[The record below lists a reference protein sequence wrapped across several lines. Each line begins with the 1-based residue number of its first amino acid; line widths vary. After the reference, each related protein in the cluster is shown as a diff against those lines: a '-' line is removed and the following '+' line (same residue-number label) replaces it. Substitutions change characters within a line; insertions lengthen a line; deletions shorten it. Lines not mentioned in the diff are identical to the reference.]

1 MRYKELLNAND
12 ILNLLTNKLNLILR
26 QKGRSV
32 FFLCPFHADTNPSC
46 SFEPNRKIFTCFT
59 CGFKASDIFS
69 FWAQYKK
76 INLEESLQE
85 IGQMGYFPLSLIE
98 EKKKEEQKEKNKI
111 SNLLTLATDIYKHN
125 LFTYSGKGVLNYLQN
140 KRKID
145 RSDIERFGFGS
156 SISNRQLSQLL
167 FEQVN
172 NDFSSE
178 DLLTTNLVWITENN
192 KVCDFFPNQQLII
205 PLENSEGKTVAF
217 AARKIND
224 SVPGESK
231 YRYLPSYHNYQ
242 KSFLLYNYSVAKKAR
257 TEECYLVEGFFDVIS
272 LNKIGIEN
280 CIALLGTNLSE
291 EQLKLLNNL
300 NKRIII
306 FLDNDKAG
314 LEATVNIVIKLLL
327 WEIDCEVV
335 KNDYLGD
342 PDEICHQ
349 QNSET
354 VRNMMTQRR
363 KNPYS
368 FILDYLFT
376 KWELQNNPQR
386 TNRFINEVARIFRDF
401 KTNIYEFLVN
411 KISSLTKWEKK
422 EIESHFIKWNFPTLH
437 IKYLQMIYGQ
447 ELLAEKE
454 KKIVLLCAQER
465 IFWLFISEKK
475 QLFFTKDSRKKYYR
489 IYNYYMLSLFN
500 NSYFKSQLSEKN
512 NNNQELTPANSLSE
526 NQSKKMFDASFQ
538 ALENIK
544 KFFFKN
550 E

>member
-1 MRYKELLNAND
+1 
-12 ILNLLTNKLNLILR
+12 
-26 QKGRSV
+26 
-32 FFLCPFHADTNPSC
+32 
-46 SFEPNRKIFTCFT
+46 
-59 CGFKASDIFS
+59 
-69 FWAQYKK
+69 
-76 INLEESLQE
+76 
-85 IGQMGYFPLSLIE
+85 
-98 EKKKEEQKEKNKI
+98 
-111 SNLLTLATDIYKHN
+111 
-125 LFTYSGKGVLNYLQN
+125 
-140 KRKID
+140 
-145 RSDIERFGFGS
+145 
-156 SISNRQLSQLL
+156 
-167 FEQVN
+167 
-172 NDFSSE
+172 
-178 DLLTTNLVWITENN
+178 
-192 KVCDFFPNQQLII
+192 
-205 PLENSEGKTVAF
+205 VAF

-376 KWELQNNPQR
+376 K
-386 TNRFINEVARIFRDF
+386 
-401 KTNIYEFLVN
+401 
-411 KISSLTKWEKK
+411 
-422 EIESHFIKWNFPTLH
+422 
-437 IKYLQMIYGQ
+437 
-447 ELLAEKE
+447 
-454 KKIVLLCAQER
+454 
-465 IFWLFISEKK
+465 
-475 QLFFTKDSRKKYYR
+475 
-489 IYNYYMLSLFN
+489 
-500 NSYFKSQLSEKN
+500 
-512 NNNQELTPANSLSE
+512 
-526 NQSKKMFDASFQ
+526 
-538 ALENIK
+538 
-544 KFFFKN
+544 
-550 E
+550 